1 MQSMKEIEIIQQ
13 FEDIFIEAGKLAVKL
28 RKDAVI
34 EKKHNSG
41 IEDIDIV
48 TSADLAVQEFVLGKL
63 AVSELKHCEIV
74 AEEDTSS
81 KNLFAKFSDL
91 VITIDPIDGTKLYAS
106 GKKMYSIIITIHNK
120 KRPIYTFCYFPEVK
134 WGIKIVYDQCQFFGD
149 KPEIMHNSVL
159 PNTIVYSFYSSKGH
173 PIDCIPERSRK
184 LLKDNYVFRN
194 KKEITNEA
202 GSTALFLLGIVDG
215 YFVENGS
222 AVDCLVAFHYA
233 LARGFEIYQ
242 NIDLTKTVS
251 SKISDGNDEYRGN
264 YLVIRNK

>member
-1 MQSMKEIEIIQQ
+1 MQLMKEIEIIQQ

-28 RKDAVI
+28 KNNAVI

-63 AVSELKHCEIV
+63 AVSELKYCEIV
-74 AEEDTSS
+74 AEEDTPS
-81 KNLFAKFSDL
+81 KNLFVKFSDL

-106 GKKMYSIIITIHNK
+106 GKKKYKMYSIIITIHNK

-134 WGIKIVYDQCQFFGD
+134 WGIKIIYDQCQFFGD
-149 KPEIMHNSVL
+149 KPEIIHNSVL
-159 PNTIVYSFYSSKGH
+159 PKTIVYSFYN

-184 LLKDNYVFRN
+184 LLKDSYVFRN
-194 KKEITNEA
+194 KKEITDEA

-222 AVDCLVAFHYA
+222 AVDCLVGLHYG

-242 NIDLTKTVS
+242 NIDLTKTVP